1 MISYVDQKLFFLN
14 IGGSVKGVVHVKS
27 NKVLKIVDPE
37 VFLFN
42 RFGERRI
49 KVI

>member
-14 IGGSVKGVVHVKS
+14 VGGGVKGVVHVKS
-27 NKVLKIVDPE
+27 NKVLKIAE